1 MSDIFIKSG
10 YVNEWLDVPFDYYRV
25 YTNGGKARIFEGGF
39 YGSYKKFHLVKE
51 GLITD
56 GDLFLEVENAE
67 YRQVYPTKCVGDTV
81 IGNFNNTI
89 KDVVLL
95 VNLSGD
101 NVLSGENEYLG
112 IIDIHF
118 NFLTDLDEYGFS
130 IGDTLAIYGDY
141 GCSPWG
147 DSRYVVV
154 KLESAE
160 IVEVI
165 PNER

>member
-1 MSDIFIKSG
+1 M
-10 YVNEWLDVPFDYYRV
+10 
-25 YTNGGKARIFEGGF
+25 
-39 YGSYKKFHLVKE
+39 KE

-67 YRQVYPTKCVGDTV
+67 YWQVYPTKCVGDTV
-81 IGNFNNTI
+81 IGDFNDTI

-101 NVLSGENEYLG
+101 SGYLG
-112 IIDIHF
+112 IVDINF

-130 IGDTLAIYGDY
+130 IGNTLAIYGDH
-141 GCSPWG
+141 GCLPWG

-165 PNER
+165 PKER